1 MSFSRLVEHV
11 LQGGVRDQAAI
22 PIVLT
27 IDFDGSEG
35 RWQCAA
41 RHDVA
46 DYLEVHGWDT
56 VGVSI
61 KNLSAVSGL
70 TPVAGDGLEDAV
82 GWIVFVSASRR

>member
-1 MSFSRLVEHV
+1 MENLTY
-11 LQGGVRDQAAI
+11 QG
-22 PIVLT
+22 
-27 IDFDGSEG
+27 
-35 RWQCAA
+35 A